1 MNAFEFYCPTRVIFG
16 TGAQE
21 RAGEYLAASGRK
33 KVLLHYGG
41 GSAVRSG
48 LLGRVEE
55 NLRKRGIEY
64 VKLGGV
70 KPNPELPLV
79 REGIE
84 ICIKE
89 GVDFI
94 LAVGGGSVIDSAK
107 AIAIGARNPDTDI
120 WDYFLKK
127 AQKVEGHIPV
137 GCILTMAAAGS
148 ETSNSCVIMDP
159 ETRLKRS
166 FNGDF
171 DRAEVAFMDPE
182 LLATVPKQ
190 QKAYAVT
197 DIMMHTL
204 DRYFAA
210 DTDNALTDAIAE
222 GLLRTV
228 ILYGRRYVEDSKDR
242 KAASE
247 IMWCGSISH
256 NQLTG
261 LGNSPDFAVHN
272 IGHELSAMFDAPHGA
287 TLSAIWRAWAEYVA
301 EEDPGR
307 FAGYASRVWNVPN
320 PEKDLDAAAREGIRL
335 TWEFFRSIG
344 SPISIPELLGRS
356 LTEDE
361 MTEMAEKCTL
371 FGKIQSIGTFK
382 KLEKGDILKIY
393 RESNRQPK
401 QVERN

>member
-16 TGAQE
+16 AGAPK
-21 RAGEYLAASGRK
+21 RVGEYLAASERK

-48 LLGRVEE
+48 LIGCIEE
-55 NLRKRGIEY
+55 NLRENGIEC

-84 ICIKE
+84 ICVRE

-94 LAVGGGSVIDSAK
+94 LAAGGGSVIDSAK
-107 AIAIGARNPDTDI
+107 AVAIGARNPQTDI

-127 AQKVEGHIPV
+127 AEKVEGHIPV
-137 GCILTMAAAGS
+137 GCVLTMAAAGS

-159 ETRLKRS
+159 DTHLKRS

-182 LLATVPKQ
+182 LLATVPRV

-210 DTDNALTDAIAE
+210 DTDNELTDAIAE
-222 GLLRTV
+222 GVLRTV
-228 ILYGRRYVEDSKDR
+228 ILYGKQYVEDGADK

-247 IMWCGSISH
+247 IMWCGSVSH

-272 IGHELSAMFDAPHGA
+272 MGHELSAMFDSPHGA
-287 TLSAIWRAWAEYVA
+287 TLSAIWRAWAEYV
-301 EEDPGR
+301 EGRDPAR
-307 FAGYASRVWNVPN
+307 FARYASRVWNVPV
-320 PEKDLDAAAREGIRL
+320 AAGQEETAAGEGIRL
-335 TWEFFRSIG
+335 TYEFFRSIG
-344 SPISIPELLGRS
+344 SPVSIPELLGRR
-356 LTEDE
+356 LTEEE
-361 MTEMAEKCTL
+361 MEAMAEKCTL

-382 KLEKGDILKIY
+382 KLTKSDILMIY
-393 RESNRQPK
+393 REGNR
-401 QVERN
+401 